1 MASRNRVIYQSEG
14 LFVSENA
21 SSTGITKHEQLN
33 RVQSANYSFTIN
45 RQDINQ
51 FGDLA
56 RIDSLVLDP
65 PTVSLDFSYYLAD
78 GFNERAMGFFVT
90 NSGNNRGTVVSPGSV
105 NCPVGNFASGHLT
118 ANSGINFYI
127 ATSPDGDDLNQS
139 ITGQQLDGSDTVIGI
154 GNCYVSDY
162 TVDFSVG
169 AIPTVSVTVEGSNMN
184 SAVPAL
190 KGTYGGYEIPSPAV
204 DQEAGTKIYGGAS
217 TVQLPNPTTDGG
229 ITGIPSGTA
238 TAITALRPGDVT
250 LNLDNVSGESLIKL
264 GTDEGAHIQSASIA
278 LPLSR
283 SPIDRLG
290 SRFPFA
296 REVDFPVNATLNV
309 SAIVNDAATQ
319 NLADILD
326 SGVQNVSLQV
336 KDKNAETAIKYDIK
350 GVKID
355 SQSFSSSIGSN
366 KSVDLTFS
374 AQIGGPND
382 DVNGVFMSGVG
393 FNEIFI

>member
-14 LFVSENA
+14 LFVSDNA
-21 SSTGITKHEQLN
+21 SSTGVTSHEQLN

-65 PTVSLDFSYYLAD
+65 PTVNLDFSYYLAD
-78 GFNERAMGFFVT
+78 GFNERAMGFFVES
-90 NSGNNRGTVVSPGSV
+90 SGNNRGTTQSSA
-105 NCPVGNFASGHLT
+105 NTQGNFASGHLT

-127 ATSPDGDDLNQS
+127 ATSPDGDDLNS
-139 ITGQQLDGSDTVIGI
+139 ATTGQQLDSSDTVMGI

-162 TVDFSVG
+162 SVDFSVG
-169 AIPTVSVTVEGSNMN
+169 SIPTVNVTVEGSNMN
-184 SAVPAL
+184 SAVPT
-190 KGTYGGYEIPSPAV
+190 KQGTYGGFEIPSPAV
-204 DQEAGTKIYGGAS
+204 DQEAGTKIYGGLA
-217 TVQLPNPTTDGG
+217 TVQLPNPTEDGG
-229 ITGIPSGTA
+229 ITGNPSGDSS
-238 TAITALRPGDVT
+238 AITALRPGDVT
-250 LNLDNVSGESLIKL
+250 LNLNNVSGESLIKL
-264 GTDEGAHIQSASIA
+264 GTNEGAHIQSASIS

-296 REVDFPVNATLNV
+296 REVDFPVNASLNV
-309 SAIVNDAATQ
+309 SAIVNDAAVQ

-326 SGVQNVSLQV
+326 SGVQNVSLEV
-336 KDKNAETAIKYDIK
+336 KDKNALPAVEYQIK

-366 KSVDLTFS
+366 KTVDLVFS
-374 AQIGGPND
+374 TQVGGPND
-382 DVNGVFMSGVG
+382 QLNGVFMSGIG
-393 FNEIFI
+393 FTEIFK